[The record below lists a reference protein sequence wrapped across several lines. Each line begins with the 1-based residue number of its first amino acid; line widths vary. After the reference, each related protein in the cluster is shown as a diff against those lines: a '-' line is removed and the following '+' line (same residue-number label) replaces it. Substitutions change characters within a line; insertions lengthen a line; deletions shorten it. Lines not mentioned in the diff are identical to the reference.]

1 MLGRCMRKRAERDE
15 REYVSQGHGRSAVQ
29 LVPLEG
35 EPQGV
40 PLASKRSDL
49 VVQIT
54 ELEGCLYYMG
64 TGHPQREA
72 TRRRLD
78 SLKALLTRWDRAL
91 KLQNTPSR

>member
-1 MLGRCMRKRAERDE
+1 MRKRAERDE
-15 REYVSQGHGRSAVQ
+15 RDYASQITSRIMVPQ
-29 LVPLEG
+29 LATLEG

-40 PLASKRSDL
+40 PLATKRSDL

-54 ELEGCLYYMG
+54 ELEGCLFYMG

-72 TRRRLD
+72 TRLRLD
-78 SLKALLTRWDRAL
+78 SLRALLKRWDQAL